1 MIKILRLISGEEV
14 VATVKETD
22 GGYNISDPALIVP
35 TEKGIG
41 LMDMMPYSAMGE
53 SETFIKESVIVF
65 VTEPIEGLLKKY
77 QSLYSKIITPD
88 SSLII

>member
-1 MIKILRLISGEEV
+1 MIKIIRLISGEEV
-14 VATVKETD
+14 VATVKEVE
-22 GGYNISDPALIVP
+22 GGYNITDPALIVP

>member
-1 MIKILRLISGEEV
+1 MIKLIRLISGEEV
-14 VATVKETD
+14 VAAVKEVD

-41 LMDMMPYSAMGE
+41 LMDMMPYSSMGE
-53 SETFIKESVIVF
+53 SETFIKESAIVF
-65 VTEPIEGLLKKY
+65 ITEPVAGLLKKY
-77 QSLYSKIITPD
+77 KSLYSKIITPD